1 MSPFVQL
8 LLGLAAV
15 VTIGGVYATR
25 ALDRSAAETPPNAAP
40 QNVAQQNIASV
51 AKPSVARP
59 VEQPPSG
66 GYGSVTLD
74 PGPGGHYHADVEIY
88 GRRLPMLV
96 DTGATII
103 ALTEADARSIGIHP
117 SPSDYTIPIS
127 TANGVAR
134 AAPVMLREVRIRTIS
149 IYDVQ
154 AVVMPRNVMG
164 RSLLGMSFLKK
175 LRGFEIASGKMVL
188 RQ

>member
-1 MSPFVQL
+1 MAQIVNSFL
-8 LLGLAAV
+8 AFAAAV
-15 VTIGGVYATR
+15 AIGSVAATR
-25 ALDRSAAETPPNAAP
+25 LIDNSTGATTKE
-40 QNVAQQNIASV
+40 ASV
-51 AKPSVARP
+51 AQP
-59 VEQPPSG
+59 VQPAAAAPEPPRS

-74 PGPGGHYHADVEIY
+74 AGPGGHYQADVEIY

-103 ALTEADARSIGIHP
+103 ALTERDARSVGVNP
-117 SPSDYTIPIS
+117 APADYTIAVS

-134 AAPVMLREVRIRTIS
+134 AAPVTLREVRIRNIAV
-149 IYDVQ
+149 YDVQ
-154 AVVMPRNVMG
+154 AVVMPRDAMG

-175 LRGFEIASGKMVL
+175 LRGFGVESGRLVL